1 MELNERDETQADKD
15 RVEDFSECYMSMP
28 MLIELLAEMRLG

>member
-15 RVEDFSECYMSMP
+15 RVEDFSESYTSRP
-28 MLIELLAEMRLG
+28 MLRELRAERRLG